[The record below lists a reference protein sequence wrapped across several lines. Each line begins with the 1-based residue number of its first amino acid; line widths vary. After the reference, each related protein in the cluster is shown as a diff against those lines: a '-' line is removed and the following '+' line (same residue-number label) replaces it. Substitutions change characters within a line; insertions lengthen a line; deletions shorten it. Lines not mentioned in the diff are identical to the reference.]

1 MVLNMSIADFLF
13 TPGQQR
19 MLAPLLLRPD
29 QSFKLTEL
37 LGFFHSGRGAGQL
50 QVKKLLDA
58 GVLAETRMGNQR
70 RIRVNER
77 FPLYPELRSICL
89 KSFGLAEQIKDALA
103 KVAPD
108 IQEAFVFGSVARGED
123 RPDSDIDIMI
133 IGNLDLVPVL
143 DAIAPVE
150 KNLGRTINVNLY
162 SPTEW
167 NDLKERDS
175 VVSKIIAGATIR
187 LLPNATTT

>member
-1 MVLNMSIADFLF
+1 MSIADFLF
-13 TPGQQR
+13 SSGQQR

-50 QVKKLLDA
+50 QVKKLLAA
-58 GVLAETRMGNQR
+58 GVLIENRMGNQR

-89 KSFGLAEQIKDALA
+89 KSFGLAEQIKEALVMLA
-103 KVAPD
+103 RD

-123 RPDSDIDIMI
+123 RPASDIDVMI
-133 IGNLDLVPVL
+133 IGVLDLMAVL
-143 DAIAPVE
+143 GAIAPVE
-150 KNLGRTINVNLY
+150 KKLGRTINVNLY

-167 NDLKERDS
+167 RDLKEHDS
-175 VVSKIIAGATIR
+175 VVSQIIMGAKLR
-187 LLPNATTT
+187 LLPNASTD